1 MKIIV
6 LGGGIIGISSA
17 WWLSQAGHEV
27 VVVDRCA
34 GPAQETSFAN
44 GGQISVSYAEPW
56 ANPQAPLK
64 LFKWMFKDDAP
75 LLFRPQLDWQ
85 QWAWGALFLRECL
98 PSRLALNI
106 RAMVSMAQY
115 SRDTLKLMREELGLQ
130 YHQQTKGILNF
141 YRDHAEFDASQ
152 LAADV
157 MRDYGVDRRVVSAD
171 EVIAIEPALAPVRQT
186 IVGGD
191 FTVDDESGD
200 AFLFTQQLAKLAGQ
214 AGVQFRFSTTVTR
227 IVQEGGRAVSAE
239 VIDEHGRYE
248 NLKADAFVVAMGS
261 FSPQILRPLG
271 VHCPIYPTKGY
282 SASFPILN
290 ADAAPSVS
298 LTDSSHKVVYTR
310 LGDTLRMAGTAE
322 LSGYSRE
329 LNPTRCQAM
338 LLQARELFPDA
349 LDYDHVQYWSGL
361 RPSTP
366 SNVPLIGATRVAN
379 VFINSGH
386 GTLGWTMGAGSGRA
400 LADLMSGLRPE
411 PVFPFLGQSVNT

>member
-1 MKIIV
+1 MKILV
-6 LGGGIIGISSA
+6 LGGGIIGVSTA

-27 VVVDRCA
+27 IIVDRCA

-75 LLFRPQLDWQ
+75 LLFRPQLDWR
-85 QWAWGALFLRECL
+85 QWVWGALFLRECL
-98 PSRLALNI
+98 PGRLALNI

-115 SRDTLKLMREELGLQ
+115 SRDTLGQMRAALGIE
-130 YHQQTKGILNF
+130 YHQQTRGILNF
-141 YRDHAEFDASQ
+141 YRDHTEFEASQ
-152 LAADV
+152 HAADV

-171 EVIAIEPALAPVRQT
+171 EVVAIEPALAMHRSS

-200 AFLFTQQLAKLAGQ
+200 AYLFTVELAKRAQQ
-214 AGVQFRFSTTVTR
+214 AGVQFRFSTSATR
-227 IVQEGGRAVSAE
+227 FITEGGRAKSVE
-239 VIDEHGRYE
+239 VIDEHGQYE
-248 NLKADAFVVAMGS
+248 SLSADAFVVAMGS
-261 FSPQILRPLG
+261 FTPQLLNPLG

-282 SASFPILN
+282 SASFPIL
-290 ADAAPSVS
+290 DTHLAPTVS

-310 LGDTLRMAGTAE
+310 LGQTLRMAGTAE
-322 LSGYSRE
+322 LSGYSRD
-329 LNPTRCQAM
+329 LNPIRCQAM
-338 LLQARELFPDA
+338 LAQARELFPDA
-349 LDYDHVQYWSGL
+349 LDYNRVQYWSGL

-379 VFINSGH
+379 VFVNSGH
-386 GTLGWTMGAGSGRA
+386 GTLGWTMGVGSGKA
-400 LADLMSGLRPE
+400 LADLISGQRPE
-411 PVFPFLGQSVNT
+411 PEFPYLGQSVFT